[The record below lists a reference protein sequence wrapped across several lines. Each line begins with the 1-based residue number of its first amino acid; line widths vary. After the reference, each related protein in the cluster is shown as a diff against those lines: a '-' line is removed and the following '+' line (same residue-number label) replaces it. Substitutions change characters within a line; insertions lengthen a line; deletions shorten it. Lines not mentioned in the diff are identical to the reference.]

1 MDEIKFGCLTFIQ
14 GQKGGKYPF
23 CNSLFIDDREKVII
37 DPGSGENLLKKLNM
51 RKEINIIVNSHYHE
65 DHTSFNYLFPEAKLY
80 VPKDEA
86 PCFRSLEK
94 LLDFYGLLGTNLE
107 HKWRDIFVNYFHY
120 RERIPN
126 LEFRDGDL
134 LNFGDT
140 TLQIIH
146 TPGHTI
152 GHSSFFF
159 PEEKVLFMGDLDLT
173 AFGPWYGDRVSD
185 IDQTMVSLH
194 KLLTIPARI
203 FITSHEAG
211 IIEGDITKRVEAYLG
226 IIDQREDTLLNF
238 LEKPRTLDEI
248 VNQWIIYKKPREP
261 REFFE
266 PGERGM
272 IKKHLDRLIKK
283 GTVSINEDGRY
294 LLT

>member
-1 MDEIKFGCLTFIQ
+1 MDGVKFGKLTFIQ
-14 GQKGGKYPF
+14 GQNGGKYPF
-23 CNSLFIDDREKVII
+23 CNSLFIDDRERVVI
-37 DPGSGENLLKKLNM
+37 DPGSDEKLLKKFDM
-51 RKEINIIVNSHYHE
+51 EKGIDIIINSHYHE

-86 PCFRSLEK
+86 PCFRSMEK

-107 HKWRDIFVNYFHY
+107 HTWRDILVNHFHY
-120 RERIPN
+120 RERIPD
-126 LEFRDGDL
+126 LGFSDGDL

-159 PEEKVLFMGDLDLT
+159 PEEEILFLGDLDLT

-185 IDQTMVSLH
+185 IDQTIESLQ
-194 KLLTIPARI
+194 KLLSIPAKI

-211 IIEGDITKRVEAYLG
+211 TIEGDIAKRVENYLG
-226 IIDQREDTLLNF
+226 IIKQREDRLLNF

-248 VNQWIIYKKPREP
+248 VNQWFIYKKPRKP
-261 REFFE
+261 RNFFE
-266 PGERGM
+266 FSERGM
-272 IKKHLDRLIKK
+272 IKKHLSRLIKK
-283 GTVSINEDGRY
+283 KAVSRKGNKY
-294 LLT
+294 HLL

>member
-1 MDEIKFGCLTFIQ
+1 MDGVKFGKLTFIQ
-14 GQKGGKYPF
+14 GQNGGKYPF
-23 CNSLFIDDREKVII
+23 CNSLFIDDRERVVI
-37 DPGSGENLLKKLNM
+37 DPGSDEKLLKKFDM
-51 RKEINIIVNSHYHE
+51 EKGIDIIINSHYHE

-86 PCFRSLEK
+86 PCFRSIEK
-94 LLDFYGLLGTNLE
+94 FLDFYGLLGTNLE
-107 HKWRDIFVNYFHY
+107 HKWHDIFVNHFHY
-120 RERIPN
+120 RERIPD
-126 LEFRDGDL
+126 LGFSDGDL

-159 PEEKVLFMGDLDLT
+159 PEEEILFMGDLDLT
-173 AFGPWYGDRVSD
+173 DFGPWYGDRVSD
-185 IDQTMVSLH
+185 IDQTIASLH
-194 KLLTIPARI
+194 KLLTIPAKI

-211 IIEGDITKRVEAYLG
+211 IIEGDITKQAEKYLG
-226 IIDQREDTLLNF
+226 IIDQREETLLNF

-261 REFFE
+261 RDLFE

-272 IKKHLDRLIKK
+272 IKKHLSRLIKK
-283 GTVSINEDGRY
+283 KAVSRKGNKY
-294 LLT
+294 HLL

>member
-1 MDEIKFGCLTFIQ
+1 MDKIKFGRLTFIP
-14 GQKGGKYPF
+14 GLNGGRYPF
-23 CNSLFIDDREKVII
+23 CNSLFIDDREKVVI
-37 DPGSGENLLKKLNM
+37 DPGSGEKLLKELNM
-51 RKEINIIVNSHYHE
+51 GKGVDIIINSHYHE

-80 VPKDEA
+80 VPRDEA
-86 PCFRSLEK
+86 PCFKSMEK

-107 HKWRDIFVNYFHY
+107 HTWRGLLVDHFHY
-120 RERIPN
+120 RERIPD

-140 TLQIIH
+140 NLQVIH

-159 PEEKVLFMGDLDLT
+159 PEEEVLFLGDLDMT

-185 IDQTMVSLH
+185 IDQTIVSLH

-211 IIEGDITKRVEAYLG
+211 IIEGDITERVEDYLG
-226 IIDQREDTLLNF
+226 IINQREDTLLNF

-261 REFFE
+261 RDFFE
-266 PGERGM
+266 FGERGM
-272 IKKHLDRLIKK
+272 IKKHLSRLIKK
-283 GTVSINEDGRY
+283 KIVNTKENKY
-294 LLT
+294 HLL

>member
-1 MDEIKFGCLTFIQ
+1 MNGIKFGRITFIQ
-14 GQKGGKYPF
+14 GQNGGKYPF

-37 DPGSGENLLKKLNM
+37 DPGSSEKLLKKLDM
-51 RKEINIIVNSHYHE
+51 EKRFNIIVNSHYHE

-86 PCFRSLEK
+86 SCFRSMEK
-94 LLDFYGLLGTNLE
+94 LLDFYGILGTNLE

-120 RERIPN
+120 GERIPD

-140 TLQIIH
+140 TLQVIH

-159 PEEKVLFMGDLDLT
+159 QEEKVLFLGDLDLT
-173 AFGPWYGDRVSD
+173 AFGPWYGDKVSD
-185 IDQTMVSLH
+185 IDQTIASLH

-203 FITSHEAG
+203 FITSHETG
-211 IIEGDITKRVEAYLG
+211 IIEGDIIKRVETYLG

-248 VNQWIIYKKPREP
+248 VDQWIIYKKPREP

-272 IKKHLDRLIKK
+272 IKKHLDRLTKK
-283 GTVSINEDGRY
+283 GAVSIKEDGRY
-294 LLT
+294 LLI

>member
-1 MDEIKFGCLTFIQ
+1 MDGVKFGKLTFIQ
-14 GQKGGKYPF
+14 GQNGGKYPF
-23 CNSLFIDDREKVII
+23 CNSLFIDDREKVVI
-37 DPGSGENLLKKLNM
+37 DPGSDEKLLKKFDM
-51 RKEINIIVNSHYHE
+51 EKGIDIIINSHYHE

-86 PCFRSLEK
+86 PCFRSMEK

-107 HKWRDIFVNYFHY
+107 HTWRDILVNHFHY
-120 RERIPN
+120 RERVPD
-126 LEFRDGDL
+126 LGFSDGDL

-159 PEEKVLFMGDLDLT
+159 PEEEILFLGDLDLT

-185 IDQTMVSLH
+185 IDQIIESLQ
-194 KLLTIPARI
+194 KLLSIPAKI

-211 IIEGDITKRVEAYLG
+211 TIEGDIAKRVENYLG
-226 IIDQREDTLLNF
+226 IIKQREDRLLNF

-248 VNQWIIYKKPREP
+248 VNQWFIYKKPRKP
-261 REFFE
+261 RNFFE
-266 PGERGM
+266 FGERGM
-272 IKKHLDRLIKK
+272 IKKHLSRLIKK
-283 GTVSINEDGRY
+283 KAVSRKGNKY
-294 LLT
+294 HLL